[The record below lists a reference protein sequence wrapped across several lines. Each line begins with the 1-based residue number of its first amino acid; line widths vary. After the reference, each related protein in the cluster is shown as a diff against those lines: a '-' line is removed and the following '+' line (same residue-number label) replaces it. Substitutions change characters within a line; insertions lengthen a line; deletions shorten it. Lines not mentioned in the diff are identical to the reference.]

1 MALVGVDAQNSAE
14 LPRLVVNILVD
25 QLRTDYMEAF
35 APLYGEDG
43 FKRLMAEA
51 RFYTDAQQPFYRVDR
66 ASAAATLS
74 TGTSP
79 SCNGIPSL
87 SWMSRETLQPIF
99 CVDDARQK
107 GLQTTDRTSPQR
119 LLTTTLTDELELAT
133 GKKSIVY
140 SIAPEREVAV
150 LMAGHLADGAFW
162 INDDTGSWCGTD
174 YYGAQYPAWAA
185 VYERST
191 PLSSRIKKMTY
202 ESVYEGALQDFHYF
216 QSLNDTEQKDFK
228 HKFEGNHRYRLFK
241 NSALVNEEVVKFVD
255 RCLEGSYIARDRVPD
270 ILNVGL
276 YAGNFD
282 HRSVTVAPSELQDTY
297 VRLDLALAHLM
308 ASVEK
313 IVGTNGALFV
323 VSSTGYADSDDDGQ
337 RLDKIPTGT
346 FSMQRSSML
355 LNMYLSAIF
364 GQAQYVVATY
374 DNQIYLDHKLIE
386 QQQLRLADL
395 LARSEEFLAQMA
407 GVRQVYTSQS
417 LVLSSWEPRVSRIR
431 AGWNAACSG
440 DILVEVNPGWTIT
453 YEHNPDYTPPSEAYL
468 SFPLFFL
475 GADIATER
483 ITTPVTTAA
492 VAPTIACCLR
502 IRAPNGSSEAP
513 LVLK

>member
-1 MALVGVDAQNSAE
+1 MALVGVDAQNAAE

-43 FKRLMAEA
+43 LKRLMAEA
-51 RFYTDAQQPFYRVDR
+51 RFYTDTQQPFYRVDR
-66 ASAAATLS
+66 ASAAAMLS

-79 SCNGIPSL
+79 SVNGIPGL

-99 CVDDARQK
+99 CVDDARYK
-107 GLQTTDRTSPQR
+107 GLHTTERTSPQR

-133 GKKSIVY
+133 GKKAIVY
-140 SIAPEREVAV
+140 SIAPEREMAV

-162 INDDTGSWCGTD
+162 INDETGAWCSTE
-174 YYGAQYPAWAA
+174 YYGTIYPSWAS
-185 VYERST
+185 VYERSNA
-191 PLSSRIKKMTY
+191 LSSRIKKMTY

-216 QSLNDTEQKDFK
+216 QSLDDTEQKDFK
-228 HKFEGNHRYRLFK
+228 HKFEGDRRYRLLK
-241 NSALVNEEVVKFVD
+241 NSVLVNDEVVGFVD
-255 RCLEGSYIARDRVPD
+255 QCLKSSYIGRDRVPD

-282 HRSVTVAPSELQDTY
+282 HRSVTEAPSELQDAY
-297 VRLDLALAHLM
+297 VRLDQALAHLIT
-308 ASVEK
+308 SVEK
-313 IVGTNGALFV
+313 IFGKDKALFV
-323 VSSTGYADSDDDGQ
+323 VSSTGYADSDDSGQ
-337 RLDKIPTGT
+337 RLENIPTGT

-364 GQAQYVVATY
+364 GQAQYVVATF

-386 QQQLRLADL
+386 QKQLRLADL
-395 LARSEEFLAQMA
+395 LARSEEFIAQMA

-431 AGWNAACSG
+431 AGWNAICSG
-440 DILVEVNPGWTIT
+440 DILIEVFPGWVIS
-453 YEHNPDYTPPSEAYL
+453 YENNPDYINPNEAYL

-492 VAPTIACCLR
+492 VAPTLARCLR

>member
-1 MALVGVDAQNSAE
+1 MMSIDAQNSAE

-43 FKRLMAEA
+43 LKRLMAEA

-66 ASAAATLS
+66 ASAAAALS

-79 SCNGIPSL
+79 SVNGIPSL
-87 SWMSRETLQPIF
+87 SWLSRETLQPIF
-99 CVDDARQK
+99 CVDDARYK
-107 GLQTTDRTSPQR
+107 GLQTNERTSPQR

-140 SIAPEREVAV
+140 SIAPEREMAV

-162 INDDTGSWCGTD
+162 INDETGSWCTTE
-174 YYGAQYPAWAA
+174 YYGTIYPSWAS
-185 VYERST
+185 VYEHSNA
-191 PLSSRIKKMTY
+191 LSSRIKKMTY

-216 QSLNDTEQKDFK
+216 QSLSDTDQKDFK
-228 HKFEGNHRYRLFK
+228 HKFEGNRRYRLLK
-241 NSALVNEEVVKFVD
+241 NSVLVNNEVVSFVD
-255 RCLEGSYIARDRVPD
+255 QCLKSTYLGRDRVPD

-276 YAGNFD
+276 YVGNFD
-282 HRSVTVAPSELQDTY
+282 HRSVTEAPSELQDAY
-297 VRLDLALAHLM
+297 VRLDLAIAHLM
-308 ASVEK
+308 SSVEK
-313 IVGTNGALFV
+313 VVGKDKAFFV
-323 VSSTGYADSDDDGQ
+323 VSSTGYADSDDCGQ
-337 RLDKIPTGT
+337 RLENIPTGT

-364 GQAQYVVATY
+364 GQEQYVLATY

-386 QQQLRLADL
+386 QKQLRLADL

-417 LVLSSWEPRVSRIR
+417 LVLSCWEPRVSRIR
-431 AGWNAACSG
+431 ASWNASCSG
-440 DILVEVNPGWTIT
+440 DILIEAFPGWIISC
-453 YEHNPDYTPPSEAYL
+453 ENSSDFSSPNEAYL

-475 GADIATER
+475 GAGIETGR
-483 ITTPVTTAA
+483 ITTPVTTTSI
-492 VAPTIACCLR
+492 APALARCLR
-502 IRAPNGSSEAP
+502 IRAPNGSNEAP